1 MAVIAL
7 GVAAGFA
14 ASRFLKASSRQRY
27 ESRAYG
33 SPSNG
38 APYYGAQ
45 ARRRAGDADAPDDAG
60 AAARDS
66 RVRPMSADGPGRVAD
81 PRDQSIGELV
91 KDLAGETS
99 TLVRQEIDL
108 AKAEMTERGK
118 QMGKGAGILGAA
130 ALVGL
135 LAAGALTACLIAALD
150 LAMATWLAALIVT
163 VVFGAIAAV
172 LAMTGRK
179 QIQEAAPPV
188 PEQAID
194 SVKEDVQ
201 WAKTRT
207 RSATK

>member
-1 MAVIAL
+1 
-7 GVAAGFA
+7 
-14 ASRFLKASSRQRY
+14 
-27 ESRAYG
+27 
-33 SPSNG
+33 
-38 APYYGAQ
+38 
-45 ARRRAGDADAPDDAG
+45 
-60 AAARDS
+60 
-66 RVRPMSADGPGRVAD
+66 MSANGEASGAD

-91 KDLAGETS
+91 KDLASETS

-118 QMGKGAGILGAA
+118 RAGKGAGILGAA

-135 LAAGALTACLIAALD
+135 LAAGALTAFVIAALD
-150 LAMATWLAALIVT
+150 LAMATWLAALV
-163 VVFGAIAAV
+163 VGLVFGAIAAA

-179 QIQEAAPPV
+179 KIQEAAPPV

>member
-1 MAVIAL
+1 
-7 GVAAGFA
+7 
-14 ASRFLKASSRQRY
+14 
-27 ESRAYG
+27 
-33 SPSNG
+33 
-38 APYYGAQ
+38 
-45 ARRRAGDADAPDDAG
+45 
-60 AAARDS
+60 
-66 RVRPMSADGPGRVAD
+66 MSADGNAHGTD
-81 PRDQSIGELV
+81 PREQSIGELV
-91 KDLAGETS
+91 KDLASETS

-118 QMGKGAGILGAA
+118 RAGKGAGMLAAA

-135 LAAGALTACLIAALD
+135 LAAGALTAFLIAVLD
-150 LAMATWLAALIVT
+150 RAMATWLAALVVT
-163 VVFGAIAAV
+163 VVYAAIAGA

-179 QIQEAAPPV
+179 QIREAAPPV

>member
-1 MAVIAL
+1 
-7 GVAAGFA
+7 
-14 ASRFLKASSRQRY
+14 
-27 ESRAYG
+27 
-33 SPSNG
+33 
-38 APYYGAQ
+38 
-45 ARRRAGDADAPDDAG
+45 
-60 AAARDS
+60 
-66 RVRPMSADGPGRVAD
+66 MSADGDVRGSD
-81 PRDQSIGELV
+81 PREQSIGELV
-91 KDLAGETS
+91 KDLASETS

-118 QMGKGAGILGAA
+118 RAGKGAGMLAA
-130 ALVGL
+130 AAVVGL
-135 LAAGALTACLIAALD
+135 LAAGALTAFLIAVLD

-163 VVFGAIAAV
+163 VVFAAIAGV

-179 QIQEAAPPV
+179 QVREAAPPI

>member
-1 MAVIAL
+1 
-7 GVAAGFA
+7 
-14 ASRFLKASSRQRY
+14 
-27 ESRAYG
+27 
-33 SPSNG
+33 
-38 APYYGAQ
+38 
-45 ARRRAGDADAPDDAG
+45 
-60 AAARDS
+60 
-66 RVRPMSADGPGRVAD
+66 MSANGEASGAD

-91 KDLAGETS
+91 KDLATETS

-118 QMGKGAGILGAA
+118 QAGKGAGILGAA
-130 ALVGL
+130 AVVGL

-150 LAMATWLAALIVT
+150 LAMATWLAALVVT
-163 VVFGAIAAV
+163 LVFGAIAAA
-172 LAMTGRK
+172 LAMIGRK

>member
-1 MAVIAL
+1 
-7 GVAAGFA
+7 
-14 ASRFLKASSRQRY
+14 
-27 ESRAYG
+27 
-33 SPSNG
+33 
-38 APYYGAQ
+38 
-45 ARRRAGDADAPDDAG
+45 
-60 AAARDS
+60 
-66 RVRPMSADGPGRVAD
+66 MSADGQARGAD

-91 KDLAGETS
+91 KDLATETS

-108 AKAEMTERGK
+108 AKAEVTERGK
-118 QMGKGAGILGAA
+118 QAGKGAGMLGSA

-135 LAAGALTACLIAALD
+135 LAGGALTACLIVALD
-150 LAMATWLAALIVT
+150 GAMATWLAALIVT

-179 QIQEAAPPV
+179 QIREAAPPV